1 MISQGRIAK
10 PTEAL
15 LNWRKYKKCD
25 KTVTL
30 GNVVDRLNST
40 REKMAASYRKKAAI
54 LESLHQAS
62 RHETAACGEA
72 RNSLF
77 DMKSM
82 RKSLQTQLKNDG
94 HKTPC
99 YEGKR
104 QLSARKR
111 SGPEQAYSAVSLGRL
126 SSVSSNIRVI
136 VKSNENEA
144 TDCTKEASRTMPG
157 SKNNQN
163 KGSQSIYSRHMSN
176 VESNVMENSELHRS
190 EQTENSQP
198 KSCITL
204 EVENPETE
212 SDESKSNLEYCSES
226 QDGFLSVTAG
236 GNSTKT
242 DAKPPQESISSKEK
256 EVLDSLTDPQL
267 KESLQNII
275 RRRKSS
281 VRFVKTDTGYD
292 RVNLDRTIN
301 EQVDGTSDEYN
312 DQQQVAESDI
322 TIVDAPN
329 SDTTRRVKSATIRR
343 FSANRLPSAATST
356 AGSYLGEAFSKSK
369 IQPSRKMGRTEQ
381 TPLARRASSARSCL
395 SSASQR
401 SLSSPILRGRNPE
414 IQTAETRVIRP
425 ATAKGY
431 VPNLTNRKP
440 LRKQSAMSSPDI
452 LLQKQQAKNLA
463 EVKMIREFLLMYSKV
478 TTKNKLDVSHEPVRM
493 ISQTPEFVIKSA
505 IGQFLTRAFPSG
517 ETPEWYGLSA
527 TSKKERYEEQQ
538 RSKLLRIKI
547 CMKHL
552 AAVA

>member
-1 MISQGRIAK
+1 MISQGRITK

-15 LNWRKYKKCD
+15 LNSRKYKQCD
-25 KTVTL
+25 ETVTL

-40 REKMAASYRKKAAI
+40 REKMAASYRKKATI
-54 LESLHQAS
+54 LESLHHAS

-72 RNSLF
+72 RDLLF

-111 SGPEQAYSAVSLGRL
+111 SGPERAYSAVSLGRL
-126 SSVSSNIRVI
+126 SSASSNTRVI

-144 TDCTKEASRTMPG
+144 KDCTKEASTTMQG
-157 SKNNQN
+157 NKNNQN
-163 KGSQSIYSRHMSN
+163 KGSHSIYSRHMSN
-176 VESNVMENSELHRS
+176 VESNVMENSEHDLW
-190 EQTENSQP
+190 EQTGNSQP

-212 SDESKSNLEYCSES
+212 SDESKSNLEYSSES
-226 QDGFLSVTAG
+226 QDGILSVTAR
-236 GNSTKT
+236 GNSNRS
-242 DAKPPQESISSKEK
+242 DAKSPQESISSKEK

-275 RRRKSS
+275 KRRKSS
-281 VRFVKTDTGYD
+281 VRFVKTDSGYD

-301 EQVDGTSDEYN
+301 EQVNGTSDEYN
-312 DQQQVAESDI
+312 EQKQVVESDI
-322 TIVDAPN
+322 TIVDTAN
-329 SDTTRRVKSATIRR
+329 SDTTRYVKSATTRQV
-343 FSANRLPSAATST
+343 STNRLPSAATST
-356 AGSYLGEAFSKSK
+356 SGSNLGEAFSNSK

-381 TPLARRASSARSCL
+381 TSPARRASSARSFL

-401 SLSSPILRGRNPE
+401 SISSPILRRRNRDL
-414 IQTAETRVIRP
+414 QTGETRVIRP

-431 VPNLTNRKP
+431 VPNLTNKKP

-452 LLQKQQAKNLA
+452 LLQKQQAKNFA

-478 TTKNKLDVSHEPVRM
+478 TTKNKLDISHEPVRM

-517 ETPEWYGLSA
+517 ETPEWNGLSA